1 MTLIDAQIVNLKNKI
16 TAKKL
21 QLEHRVT
28 ILTGG
33 IRDVD
38 ERARLQS
45 EIDQLTAAKKD
56 LEQQVS
62 ALDLEQRRAAGAEER
77 RRMDQERAA
86 IEGQ

>member
-1 MTLIDAQIVNLKNKI
+1 MTLTDAQIANLKNKI

-56 LEQQVS
+56 L
-62 ALDLEQRRAAGAEER
+62 
-77 RRMDQERAA
+77 
-86 IEGQ
+86 

>member
-1 MTLIDAQIVNLKNKI
+1 
-16 TAKKL
+16 L

-62 ALDLEQRRAAGAEER
+62 ALDLEQRRAALAEELQPR
-77 RRMDQERAA
+77 TSAGKNDSFVGSVLEDRP
-86 IEGQ
+86 